1 MGVGNATYNVNYS
14 AFKNQVDSGALD
26 KSLEGVLNDAQI
38 TELEKT
44 FESTLAD
51 GEMSDADIEEINDLL
66 TQFNEVE
73 QKVID
78 VLDNALT
85 KCMDAS
91 DLTAYTQVL
100 GNL

>member
-26 KSLEGVLNDAQI
+26 KSLEVVLNDAQI
-38 TELEKT
+38 DKLNET
-44 FESTLAD
+44 FKSTLSD
-51 GEMSDADIEEINDLL
+51 GEISQEDIEEINDLL

-78 VLDNALT
+78 VLDNALS
-85 KCMDAS
+85 KCMEAS